1 MATNVIRK
9 AILLAA
15 GRGQRLGALTA
26 HTPKPMLD
34 VAGVPIIAHILDGLA
49 QAGIRQAL
57 VVTGYLAEPLEEF
70 CARFAPARGKLQITT
85 VRQLAL
91 DGTGGALRAAIP
103 FIGADPRF
111 VFGWGDILMDREF
124 YGRFLKRAR
133 DSDYDLLLAMNY
145 TSDPYRGAAVYV
157 DSDLRVER
165 IVEKPAPGTS
175 TTHWNNAGLFA
186 ATNGFLDYVRRLEPS
201 PRGELELPAA
211 IAAMVTDGRAVRA
224 VELRGFWSDI
234 GTPEDLAL
242 ARKSYPPRGA
252 GPESAPGSAR

>member
-15 GRGQRLGALTA
+15 GRGQRLGDLTA

-34 VAGVPIIAHILDGLA
+34 IAGASIIAHILDGLA

-70 CARFAPARGKLQITT
+70 CARFARERGQLQITT
-85 VRQLAL
+85 VRQPAL
-91 DGTGGALRAAIP
+91 DGTGGAMRAAIP
-103 FIGADPRF
+103 FIGGDRRF

-133 DSDYDLLLAMNY
+133 NFDYDLLLAVNY
-145 TSDPYRGAAVYV
+145 TSDPCRGAAVYV

-186 ATNGFLDYVRRLEPS
+186 ATNAFLDYVRRLEPS

-211 IAAMVTDGRAVRA
+211 IAAMLADGRAVRA

-234 GTPEDLAL
+234 GTPEDLEQ

-252 GPESAPGSAR
+252 AP